1 MAFWDLFKRN
11 RKPAPV
17 DIEERKGLGLIFNN
31 LTSYGSSAAMKLSA
45 VYCATNQI
53 SNSVAMLPLDI
64 IKWDNGV
71 KRKVRGNLWD
81 ILNLKPDQN
90 HTHFQFLQ

>member
-31 LTSYGSSAAMKLSA
+31 LTSYGSSTAMKLSA
-45 VYCATNQI
+45 VYYATNQI
-53 SNSVAMLPLDI
+53 SNSVAGSRIAMFGKLFF
-64 IKWDNGV
+64 DNLSSGKPPKQKV
-71 KRKVRGNLWD
+71 KRYENKA
-81 ILNLKPDQN
+81 Q
-90 HTHFQFLQ
+90 HFAGAA